1 MCENCNKDINVEET
15 ELTDEQ
21 LSQLQSAMEG
31 LSETDPQEE
40 MFPVIEIGMEDY
52 DQDEFNRGIKDASYI
67 SGFFSACKNSGM
79 YSADIISILLN
90 RETIDH
96 NINTANINK
105 EMNIEMSKN
114 QSIQIDK
121 TMV

>member
-1 MCENCNKDINVEET
+1 MCENCNKENIEKS
-15 ELTDEQ
+15 ELSDEQ
-21 LSQLQSAMEG
+21 LEQLQSAMEG

-40 MFPVIEIGMEDY
+40 MFPVIEIEMSDY
-52 DQDEFNRGIKDASYI
+52 DQDEFTRGIKDASYI

-90 RETIDH
+90 RETIEH
-96 NINTANINK
+96 NLKTANINK

-114 QSIQIDK
+114 QSIQVDK
-121 TMV
+121 NIV